1 MGNELSGWEVVDVA
15 PDDSLQVREVE
26 NESESEPTGGRMLV
40 TV

>member
-15 PDDSLQVREVE
+15 PDDRLQVREVK
-26 NESESEPTGGRMLV
+26 NESEQTGGRMSA